1 MVTNESVIEEGAA
14 QEPDDVRVCCGG
26 DCMAR
31 NALQLLTVL
40 EETYSNDPTVSVA
53 TRNCTGYCSIGPN
66 VDVNGN
72 VVHHNTPRTVCEH
85 VEEARALP
93 HNQGMVTDAAIN
105 HIIDREDLF

>member
-1 MVTNESVIEEGAA
+1 MVTNEPAASEESPR
-14 QEPDDVRVCCGG
+14 EPDDVRVCCGG

-31 NALQLLTVL
+31 NAVQLVTVL
-40 EETYSNDPTVSVA
+40 EEVYKDDATVSVA

-72 VVHHNTPRTVCEH
+72 IVHHNTPRSVQEN
-85 VEEARALP
+85 VENARTLP

-105 HIIDREDLF
+105 LIIDREDLF